1 MNFFCILLTM
11 LLGGIFMFSGC
22 DESKDLYNPEH
33 TQEKAKE
40 AFPVKDIDPDQ
51 TWETSAVCNASVS
64 IEEKTGET
72 YTIKV
77 YTANPYNTDNNPT
90 LLATATVEN
99 GKAVNFKFDMP
110 AALQYV
116 YVMKVNSEG
125 YSSGRTGGC
134 GECNGESGVRWR
146 RKRNDTDSHDKKRN
160 NTG

>member
-1 MNFFCILLTM
+1 MIFFCILLTM

-51 TWETSAVCNASVS
+51 TWETSTVCNASVS

-77 YTANPYNTDNNPT
+77 YTANPYNTDNNPSRERKGREFQIRH
-90 LLATATVEN
+90 AGCIAICICDE
-99 GKAVNFKFDMP
+99 
-110 AALQYV
+110 
-116 YVMKVNSEG
+116 SEQ
-125 YSSGRTGGC
+125 
-134 GECNGESGVRWR
+134 
-146 RKRNDTDSHDKKRN
+146 
-160 NTG
+160 

>member
-1 MNFFCILLTM
+1 MKLKAMNFFCILLTM

-77 YTANPYNTDNNPT
+77 
-90 LLATATVEN
+90 
-99 GKAVNFKFDMP
+99 
-110 AALQYV
+110 
-116 YVMKVNSEG
+116 
-125 YSSGRTGGC
+125 
-134 GECNGESGVRWR
+134 
-146 RKRNDTDSHDKKRN
+146 
-160 NTG
+160 